1 MFVQEVV
8 NYYLNNIPYL
18 INKECY
24 VLTEIKTHCSEW
36 SENDDLIL
44 FFFIIESSQFPEIT
58 ATGQK

>member
-8 NYYLNNIPYL
+8 NYYLNNIPYF

-24 VLTEIKTHCSEW
+24 ILTEKKKTHCSGW
-36 SENDDLIL
+36 SENDLIL
-44 FFFIIESSQFPEIT
+44 FFFIIESSHFPEIS